1 VQAFLHLHISGYSR
15 RGASSVSGQ
24 LGRQRI
30 LGFLGEKEMV
40 EKDKRPAVF
49 LDRDGTINEQMGYIN
64 HISRFHLLPGV
75 GQAIRMLNARQVP
88 AVVVSNQSGL
98 ARGYYPV
105 ELLDEVH
112 RLMTDSLSREGAR
125 LDGIYVCPHHPE
137 AKEEKYRLACH
148 CRKPKT
154 GLFLQAAAELNLDLS
169 RSYVVGDRWTDLKAA
184 ATCDA
189 KGVLVLTGYGRGEL
203 QYIAPMQTLA
213 PHFVAEDLREAVRWI
228 LADLDK
234 RA

>member
-1 VQAFLHLHISGYSR
+1 MA
-15 RGASSVSGQ
+15 
-24 LGRQRI
+24 
-30 LGFLGEKEMV
+30 KT
-40 EKDKRPAVF
+40 DKRPAVF

-75 GQAIRMLNARQVP
+75 GHAIRLLNERQVP
-88 AVVVSNQSGL
+88 AVVISNQSGL
-98 ARGYYPV
+98 ARGYFPA

-112 RLMTDSLSREGAR
+112 RLMEDSLLREGAR

-137 AKEEKYRLACH
+137 AKEEKYRLTCQ

-154 GLFLQAAAELNLDLS
+154 GLFIRAAEELNLDLA

-184 ATCDA
+184 AACEA

-203 QYIAPMQTLA
+203 QYVGPRQALA
-213 PHFVAEDLREAVRWI
+213 PHFVAEDLQKAVRWI
-228 LADLDK
+228 LADLQIGG
-234 RA
+234 